1 MHWHATCI
9 SMRNNKGAVNT
20 VSLHEGT
27 IQFAY
32 DLASDPS
39 PKLDADT
46 FAELAAWR
54 SILYQLGLLGQS
66 QDLYEGY
73 AYGNLS
79 LRTSTSE
86 DFVITA
92 SQTSGEAHLHPEHLV
107 HVTHCN
113 LSRFWIEAR
122 GTEPPS
128 SESVTHAMIYQ
139 ADQRMRCVFHVHSQ
153 TIWQSRS
160 VLKLPQTGVDV
171 PYGSMAMVEAVD
183 ELMQTQQSRPLV
195 FATAGHEDGVFA
207 CGHTPR
213 ECGNLLVAYLARA
226 RAIELKVNG
235 HAGSANE

>member
-1 MHWHATCI
+1 MRVITRINAGAAT
-9 SMRNNKGAVNT
+9 T
-20 VSLHEGT
+20 VSQHEGT

-39 PKLDADT
+39 PKLDAET

-54 SILYQLGLLGQS
+54 SILYELGLLGQS
-66 QDLYEGY
+66 RELYAGY

-79 LRTSTSE
+79 VRTSHSE

-92 SQTSGEAHLHPEHLV
+92 SQTSGEPQLHPEHLV
-107 HVTHCN
+107 HVIHCN
-113 LSRFWIEAR
+113 LPRFWVEAR

-128 SESVTHAMIYQ
+128 SESVTHAMIYH
-139 ADQRMRCVFHVHSQ
+139 ADQRMHCVFHVHSH

-171 PYGSMAMVEAVD
+171 PYGSMAMVEAVN
-183 ELMQTQQSRPLV
+183 ELMQTHQSRPLV
-195 FATAGHEDGVFA
+195 FTTAGHEDGVFA

-226 RAIELKVNG
+226 RAIELKVSG
-235 HAGSANE
+235 HPDSASE